1 MIIAQSMRRY
11 LFLAPL
17 RDVYF
22 KEKYNDLSELVA
34 FAQDLGILH
43 SRIVERGYYIKM
55 NFEYYQIQK

>member
-1 MIIAQSMRRY
+1 M
-11 LFLAPL
+11 
-17 RDVYF
+17 YF

-55 NFEYYQIQK
+55 DFEYYQIQK